1 MLSCFSCVR
10 LWDPVDCSPP
20 GSSVHG
26 ILQARI
32 LEWVTMPSSNGS
44 SQPRDRIQLSHIA
57 GTLYRLSHQGREEEY
72 VVMCKHIKHVL
83 LLLIRIFMWTIFKV
97 LIFAIVTML
106 LMFYALVFG
115 HEACGI
121 LLPWLEIKL
130 TPLCLENEVQT
141 TGWPG
146 KSQDR
151 SHLLQVASF
160 ISGIAWKFTPV
171 FHCLYF

>member
-1 MLSCFSCVR
+1 
-10 LWDPVDCSPP
+10 
-20 GSSVHG
+20 
-26 ILQARI
+26 
-32 LEWVTMPSSNGS
+32 MPSSNGS

-121 LLPWLEIKL
+121 LASQSGIEPAPPALES
-130 TPLCLENEVQT
+130 EVST
-141 TGWPG
+141 TGPPG
-146 KSQDR
+146 KSPEPLILNDYRGWKALNISFSRQ
-151 SHLLQVASF
+151 F
-160 ISGIAWKFTPV
+160 ISVEENYHVNYPKTF
-171 FHCLYF
+171 